1 MDRSKAIQSRLRISR
16 GRCLRADR
24 VDPAIPCRTR
34 VDGSQESLLS
44 PDRNRVVSCQL
55 EGTEGLAP
63 DSAEQGRPAPDCR
76 LLPAGL
82 APTAGSCHGRAGLAV
97 GFIAGLDVDVLA
109 SRPCR
114 LAAGK

>member
-1 MDRSKAIQSRLRISR
+1 MSSSFARKNVQGHRCCQGKQPVSGWSRMDRSKAIQSRLRISR

-63 DSAEQGRPAPDCR
+63 DSAARSEEHTSELQSLMRI
-76 LLPAGL
+76 
-82 APTAGSCHGRAGLAV
+82 S
-97 GFIAGLDVDVLA
+97 
-109 SRPCR
+109 
-114 LAAGK
+114 